1 MCQCALLSVLAC
13 SCSSVWRWWFSWWCR
28 PERAIRASGATAAAL
43 ACLHRVT
50 LETDG
55 DGTFVLVSD
64 LPVKL
69 FNQLQ
74 DVKERRLSGL
84 NVLAFAAAAVM
95 VGSPTLATLPVWSE
109 AVVSRA
115 QIRAMNLAR
124 GTAVAENGGLSVYR
138 PEPCMVQ
145 TSTGGGA
152 CFVSGGRGFTFN
164 FLGDGLAGQK
174 MAVSRPQKRK
184 LNWPPGD

>member
-1 MCQCALLSVLAC
+1 MVTH
-13 SCSSVWRWWFSWWCR
+13 R
-28 PERAIRASGATAAAL
+28 IR
-43 ACLHRVT
+43 
-50 LETDG
+50 
-55 DGTFVLVSD
+55 FLVSD

-74 DVKERRLSGL
+74 DVKERRLSAL

-138 PEPCMVQ
+138 LSPAWCKPPRVV
-145 TSTGGGA
+145 A
-152 CFVSGGRGFTFN
+152 
-164 FLGDGLAGQK
+164 LA
-174 MAVSRPQKRK
+174 S
-184 LNWPPGD
+184 